1 MPGPLAGFRVLDLAT
16 MVLGPLA
23 AQQLGDMGAEV
34 IKVEPP
40 EGDLMRFIG
49 PRRHDAMGAF
59 FLNNN
64 RNKRSIVLDLKQQAA
79 QAVMQDLVRGADVIL
94 LSIRRAAAARL
105 GLSYQALRA
114 LNPRLIYCHVKG
126 YGEGGPYAGR
136 AAYDDVGQAE
146 SGVAALQ
153 AVLTGEPR
161 YAPNI
166 IADKVTAM
174 QTALAIAFAL
184 IHRLRTG
191 EGQEV
196 SVPMFETMVAFNTVE
211 HLWGE
216 VFRPALGPTGYV
228 PVSTAS
234 RRPFRARDGRYVC
247 VLPYNEGHWRR
258 FCEVVGDAALTT
270 DPRFATHAA
279 RQADQPGFWAEVGRR
294 VAERDSDEWIAALTA
309 ADVPCGRVN
318 SVDDLLDD
326 PHLAASGF
334 WQEVE
339 HPSEG
344 RLRTAA
350 VPFTLSASPPAAP
363 RPPPRLGEH
372 TAEVL
377 RELGLDEERIAALA
391 ASGALGR
398 QAASAARE
406 IAPA

>member
-1 MPGPLAGFRVLDLAT
+1 MAGPLAGLRVLDLAT

-23 AQQLGDMGAEV
+23 AQILGDMGADV

-49 PRRHDAMGAF
+49 PRRNDAMGAF

-64 RNKRSIVLDLKQQAA
+64 RNKRSIVLDLKKREA
-79 QAVMQDLVRGADVIL
+79 QGVMQELVRGADILL
-94 LSIRRAAAARL
+94 LSIRRGAAARL
-105 GLSYQALRA
+105 GLSYEALKA
-114 LNPRLIYCHVKG
+114 INPRLIYCHVRG
-126 YGEGGPYAGR
+126 YGEDGPYEGR

-153 AVLTGEPR
+153 TVLTGEPR

-166 IADKVTAM
+166 VADKVTAM
-174 QTALAIAFAL
+174 QTALAIAFAV

-196 SVPMFETMVAFNTVE
+196 GVPMFETMVAFNTVE

-216 VFRPALGPTGYV
+216 VFVPALGPTGYV

-234 RRPFRARDGRYVC
+234 RRPFRTRDGKYIC
-247 VLPYNEGHWRR
+247 VLPYNEGHWKR
-258 FCEVVGDAALTT
+258 FCDVVGDPALTA

-279 RQADQPGFWAEVGRR
+279 RQSDQPGFWAEVGRR
-294 VAERDSDEWIAALTA
+294 VATRDAEDWIAALNA

-318 SVDDLLDD
+318 SVDDLLVD
-326 PHLAASGF
+326 PHLTASGF
-334 WQEVE
+334 WQEMV

-350 VPFTLSASPPAAP
+350 VPFVLSAHPPTP
-363 RPPPRLGEH
+363 HRPAPRLGEH
-372 TAEVL
+372 TEEVL
-377 RELGLDEERIAALA
+377 RELGLGAGRIAELTAT
-391 ASGALGR
+391 GAFGKPR
-398 QAASAARE
+398 
-406 IAPA
+406 